1 MRIKEVLWT
10 PRSPWQRAYVERAI
24 GSIRRE
30 WFDHVIMFDEGLLRR
45 ILASYFDYYHR
56 SRTHLVLNKDSPEP
70 RPVQP
75 PGIGLV
81 VALPQVGGLHHQY
94 QRRAA

>member
-1 MRIKEVLWT
+1 MLSYRKLVVLGDPFPGRSSRLHILWATWRRFRSHRFRIDA
-10 PRSPWQRAYVERAI
+10 RFGQFY
-24 GSIRRE
+24 
-30 WFDHVIMFDEGLLRR
+30 
-45 ILASYFDYYHR
+45 R

-81 VALPQVGGLHHQY
+81 VALPQVGGLDHRY